1 MFVTGT
7 NDVQRDLNRLLI
19 KSLEGYPCVSYDMES
34 WWDKPF
40 VLLHATRKYGKV
52 VWVDNDVEIVSKE
65 FFSILDIPATS
76 ASWDA
81 PASNF
86 NTGVIVINE
95 EHAYN
100 WAINLD
106 YTKHGDQD
114 SFPKPDYYLDSRFNS
129 LRLAPVPNAYAHHHT
144 GAAKWKYL
152 NDNQSSLL

>member
-1 MFVTGT
+1 MFILGT
-7 NDVQRDLNRLLI
+7 NDAQKELNELLQ
-19 KSLEGYPCVSYDMES
+19 KSLAGYPYVSYDMNS

-52 VWVDNDVEIVSKE
+52 VWVDNDVEIRSKE
-65 FFSILDIPATS
+65 FFTILDIPSTS

-100 WAINLD
+100 WALNLD

-114 SFPKPDYYLDSRFNS
+114 SFPEPDYYLDYRYNS
-129 LRLAPVPNAYAHHHT
+129 LRPVPEAYAHHHT
-144 GAAKWKYL
+144 GERKWKYL
-152 NDNQSSLL
+152 NDYKSTLS